1 MIDTICTF
9 LTNRIRKEMPEIDDE
24 RAEVINYGLQNI
36 VGEIPKIFLLFIISF
51 ILGMLKEVLFMFI
64 VLTPYRG
71 ASGGFHLKTH
81 LGCIVGTTAFYCGIV
96 LLSQHVILDDITKY
110 ILIGIS
116 WIFGMFMIKLYAP
129 ADTENVPILSK
140 KDRKPINIL
149 KWALFLA
156 LLDEPNVKGYVFEQ
170 YIQITIQFNA
180 QQIYRQMTIDLQQQ
194 KQPDITNDIYQNLI
208 KRQNNSKLNINGNK
222 ISGDIDTQMI
232 GLNNIAKV
240 EGIKEIDNNA
250 QVRFI
255 AVEDE
260 KTTPMCHSLDGQLFY
275 INKENIFNRHYSETQ
290 KDLRI
295 EKIKCF
301 GLVIGLNLP
310 PISHHF
316 HWCRSTI
323 IYQT

>member
-140 KDRKPINIL
+140 NDRKKKQIIAYIAYSIGL
-149 KWALFLA
+149 IAA
-156 LLDEPNVKGYVFEQ
+156 LLIQDNVISNIVLFGNLLQTLTITKLAYRLTKNKYGYEV
-170 YIQITIQFNA
+170 Y
-180 QQIYRQMTIDLQQQ
+180 
-194 KQPDITNDIYQNLI
+194 
-208 KRQNNSKLNINGNK
+208 
-222 ISGDIDTQMI
+222 GD
-232 GLNNIAKV
+232 ASV
-240 EGIKEIDNNA
+240 
-250 QVRFI
+250 
-255 AVEDE
+255 
-260 KTTPMCHSLDGQLFY
+260 
-275 INKENIFNRHYSETQ
+275 
-290 KDLRI
+290 
-295 EKIKCF
+295 
-301 GLVIGLNLP
+301 
-310 PISHHF
+310 
-316 HWCRSTI
+316 
-323 IYQT
+323 

>member
-140 KDRKPINIL
+140 KDRKKKQMIAYITYSIGLMAALLIQNNVISNIL
-149 KWALFLA
+149 LFGNLLQTLTITKLA
-156 LLDEPNVKGYVFEQ
+156 YRLTKNKYGYEV
-170 YIQITIQFNA
+170 
-180 QQIYRQMTIDLQQQ
+180 YRDA
-194 KQPDITNDIYQNLI
+194 
-208 KRQNNSKLNINGNK
+208 S
-222 ISGDIDTQMI
+222 
-232 GLNNIAKV
+232 V
-240 EGIKEIDNNA
+240 
-250 QVRFI
+250 
-255 AVEDE
+255 
-260 KTTPMCHSLDGQLFY
+260 
-275 INKENIFNRHYSETQ
+275 
-290 KDLRI
+290 
-295 EKIKCF
+295 
-301 GLVIGLNLP
+301 
-310 PISHHF
+310 
-316 HWCRSTI
+316 
-323 IYQT
+323 